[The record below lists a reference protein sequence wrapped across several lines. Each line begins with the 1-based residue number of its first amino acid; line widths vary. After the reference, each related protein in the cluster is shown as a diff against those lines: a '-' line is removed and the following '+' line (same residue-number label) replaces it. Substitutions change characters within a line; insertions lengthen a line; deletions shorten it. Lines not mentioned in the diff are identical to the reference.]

1 MPPLAEVIDTLLKVV
16 LPATC
21 AAAIVFVL
29 VAKLAPAR
37 LAPAA
42 AALALMVGFVAGNHW
57 RGAVEYRLDSERLLT
72 PADLAQAFRDTFV
85 PPQSED
91 APLPPPSRYWLPW
104 TAGLALL
111 GGLAARAV
119 PAFAGWS
126 IRIALAGL
134 ATALAVTADLR
145 EGVPWFTPAF
155 FAVVLAE
162 WLVLERLAGQ
172 PRREVDERSFA
183 KPWLAPA
190 AACATFVAAS
200 IVLLH
205 AHSARFVDIATIMA
219 ASLGTIALLAWLTK
233 TDPASVAPGVAV
245 MLPGLMLV
253 GYQDTFSEVPTA
265 SFATIALAPLSL
277 AALLLPRLRSSRG
290 ATSLAVATFFTVLA
304 IGVSLA
310 VQAESL
316 SFE

>member
-1 MPPLAEVIDTLLKVV
+1 MPPLAEVLDTLLKVV
-16 LPATC
+16 LPATG
-21 AAAIVFVL
+21 AAAILFVL
-29 VAKLAPAR
+29 VAKLAPTR

-42 AALALMVGFVAGNHW
+42 AALALMVGFVAGNHL

-72 PADLAQAFRDTFV
+72 PADLAAAFRDTFV

-91 APLPPPSRYWLPW
+91 APLPPPARYWLPW

-111 GGLAARAV
+111 GGLLARVV
-119 PAFAGWS
+119 PAVAGWP

-134 ATALAVTADLR
+134 ATALGVSADLR
-145 EGVPWFTPAF
+145 EGFPWFAPAF
-155 FAVVLAE
+155 FAVVLVE
-162 WLVLERLAGQ
+162 WLVLERAGEASK
-172 PRREVDERSFA
+172 RNGEEETVANR
-183 KPWLAPA
+183 WLAPLA
-190 AACATFVAAS
+190 AGMTFGAAC

-219 ASLGTIALLAWLTK
+219 ACLGTIALLAWLTK
-233 TDPASVAPGVAV
+233 TDPASAAPGVAV

-265 SFATIALAPLSL
+265 SFATIALAPLTL
-277 AALLLPRLRSSRG
+277 APLLLPGVRRSRW
-290 ATSLAVATFFTVLA
+290 ALPLLAGLLIAVLA
-304 IGVSLA
+304 IGVGLA
-310 VQAESL
+310 MRAESL